1 MLGYGYTVKSA
12 QLEMKMVAE
21 GYYAVKGIKK
31 ILKELDMHLP
41 IVEAV
46 YAVLYEKKPID
57 RTIKKLLEN
66 LH

>member
-1 MLGYGYTVKSA
+1 MIGYGYSIKSA

-21 GYYAVKGIKK
+21 GYYAVKGVRKIIKEMDFK
-31 ILKELDMHLP
+31 MP

-46 YAVLYEKKPID
+46 YAGLYEKKSAE
-57 RTIKKLLEN
+57 RTMKRLLEN